1 MNFIVFWRRPIWRK
15 KLVNTNGNA
24 DNVINV
30 YEFEGIV
37 LRGAKTLNS
46 MVSYEESFL
55 HEMIFYVQL
64 VYT

>member
-1 MNFIVFWRRPIWRK
+1 MNFIVFWKLGILRK

-37 LRGAKTLNS
+37 LGGAKTLNS
-46 MVSYEESFL
+46 MFSYEESFCF
-55 HEMIFYVQL
+55 HKMIFYVQL
-64 VYT
+64 V